1 MANSIP
7 TLGAALRGP
16 RDRRSEI
23 KFKLNERADEPYPE
37 ALWTEKVEAVWQS
50 STTKWAAKD
59 RARGLRRPSVVLVE
73 GAPLARTSGLAE
85 VHRAGT
91 HLQSVRATTP

>member
-37 ALWTEKVEAVWQS
+37 ALWTEKVRRCGSS

-73 GAPLARTSGLAE
+73 GALGADQRLWQRYTE
-85 VHRAGT
+85 RVHIR
-91 HLQSVRATTP
+91 SK